1 MSKIF
6 TSLLQ
11 KKFRSDR
18 NWSLEN
24 FISLNCLRLY
34 NGFVENKIQQLNMY
48 NEFIEKDVEYYVDYI
63 VLRGM
68 Y

>member
-6 TSLLQ
+6 ASLLQ

-18 NWSLEN
+18 TWSLEN
-24 FISLNCLRLY
+24 FISLKCLRLY

-48 NEFIEKDVEYYVDYI
+48 NEFIEKDVEYYV
-63 VLRGM
+63 VLRGG